1 MIGALVVESRQDR
14 ADKDRLLDVAPDAL
28 QMLVDDM
35 RAGESAWSVAMT
47 YREAGVT
54 YGMTRMLRKALH
66 LPKASGQPTGSRK
79 VAACNEALACDPD
92 SIPAIPARIMAA
104 LECEPEDVRERAIE
118 AWLAQ

>member
-1 MIGALVVESRQDR
+1 MIGALQVESRQDR

-35 RAGESAWSVAMT
+35 RGGESAWAVAMT

-54 YGMTRMLRKALH
+54 YGMTRILRKALN
-66 LPKASGQPTGSRK
+66 LPKASGQPVGSRQ
-79 VAACNEALACDPD
+79 AAASDNALACDPD

-104 LECEPEDVRERAIE
+104 LECEPDDVREKAIE